1 MDYATWPLQ
10 IKEKSYASD
19 TNRAHLEK
27 RNHQLLIQLNQRK
40 RSEKA
45 ERSQCEKAKKSRVIY
60 CTAKLANRDLFSQEP
75 DLHARRR
82 TYLSGH
88 ILVELLSSRS
98 LWFLGPASHLLALI
112 VHIQR
117 RGKLNKQ
124 AIQVDFIESE
134 KIKDFLRASSTI
146 VGKGTDHKL
155 RALPFL
161 YLDSFALYAALSG
174 ALTPFP
180 SAHFW
185 TRLDLLLGKREREGS
200 LVRPDIDLPRKTP
213 MPKDICQAVMYRIQ
227 EKLLHIVS
235 NGEKLSSNR
244 RGGTARSFGDKCFLR
259 RSDPVERKSSSFF
272 SSLRKAIVNIR
283 AEVVSE

>member
-45 ERSQCEKAKKSRVIY
+45 ERSQCEKAKK
-60 CTAKLANRDLFSQEP
+60 EP

-185 TRLDLLLGKREREGS
+185 TR
-200 LVRPDIDLPRKTP
+200 
-213 MPKDICQAVMYRIQ
+213 PKDICQAVMYRIQ

>member
-45 ERSQCEKAKKSRVIY
+45 ERSQCEKAKK
-60 CTAKLANRDLFSQEP
+60 EP

-134 KIKDFLRASSTI
+134 GI
-146 VGKGTDHKL
+146 VGSIAGKTAGKKGN
-155 RALPFL
+155 
-161 YLDSFALYAALSG
+161 
-174 ALTPFP
+174 
-180 SAHFW
+180 
-185 TRLDLLLGKREREGS
+185 
-200 LVRPDIDLPRKTP
+200 
-213 MPKDICQAVMYRIQ
+213 
-227 EKLLHIVS
+227 IV
-235 NGEKLSSNR
+235 
-244 RGGTARSFGDKCFLR
+244 A
-259 RSDPVERKSSSFF
+259 RKSDSIV
-272 SSLRKAIVNIR
+272 KAETDPMFTSR
-283 AEVVSE
+283 

>member
-45 ERSQCEKAKKSRVIY
+45 ERSQCEKAKK
-60 CTAKLANRDLFSQEP
+60 EP

>member
-134 KIKDFLRASSTI
+134 GI
-146 VGKGTDHKL
+146 VGSIAGKTAGKKGN
-155 RALPFL
+155 
-161 YLDSFALYAALSG
+161 
-174 ALTPFP
+174 
-180 SAHFW
+180 
-185 TRLDLLLGKREREGS
+185 
-200 LVRPDIDLPRKTP
+200 
-213 MPKDICQAVMYRIQ
+213 
-227 EKLLHIVS
+227 IV
-235 NGEKLSSNR
+235 
-244 RGGTARSFGDKCFLR
+244 A
-259 RSDPVERKSSSFF
+259 RKSDSIV
-272 SSLRKAIVNIR
+272 KAETDPMFTSR
-283 AEVVSE
+283 